1 MDEIY
6 ISKISKLLLQKY
18 NTKFDEKNKEIKK
31 IENNC
36 EKKDIKN
43 IMKSYLTDLNK
54 LNSTELF
61 TLTKI
66 NIKDTPLK
74 TIECNYNKNMKKIQ
88 DLNFIQDIELVKKII
103 KYRKYEIIKEITLIK
118 YYFSVY
124 VNIITKIISIEYK
137 KFKTE
142 ANYHDINNPLN
153 VFNHTSNI
161 SQNEIN
167 KITQTYNEK
176 IHKLLEYKGTLE
188 NILKKIFLE
197 NKNYLLKNTLCKY
210 LFLETNIKKITN
222 NIN

>member
-18 NTKFDEKNKEIKK
+18 NTKFDEKNKEIKN

-36 EKKDIKN
+36 EKKDIKK

-54 LNSTELF
+54 LNSRDLF

-66 NIKDTPLK
+66 NIKDIPLK
-74 TIECNYNKNMKKIQ
+74 SVECNYDKNNKKIQ
-88 DLNFIQDIELVKKII
+88 NLNFIQDIELVKKII

-124 VNIITKIISIEYK
+124 VNIITKIISIQYK
-137 KFKTE
+137 KFKTDP
-142 ANYHDINNPLN
+142 NYNDINNSLN
-153 VFNHTSNI
+153 VFNHNVNI
-161 SQNEIN
+161 QENEIN
-167 KITQTYNEK
+167 QITKIYNEK
-176 IHKLLEYKGTLE
+176 INKLLEYKETLE

-210 LFLETNIKKITN
+210 VFLETNIKKITN

>member
-18 NTKFDEKNKEIKK
+18 NTKFDEKNKEIKN

-36 EKKDIKN
+36 EKKDIKK

-54 LNSTELF
+54 LNSRDLF

-66 NIKDTPLK
+66 NIKDIPLK
-74 TIECNYNKNMKKIQ
+74 SVECNYDKNNKKIQ
-88 DLNFIQDIELVKKII
+88 NLNFIQDIELVKKII

-124 VNIITKIISIEYK
+124 VNIITKIISIQYK
-137 KFKTE
+137 KFKTDP
-142 ANYHDINNPLN
+142 NYNDINNSLN
-153 VFNHTSNI
+153 VFNHNVNI
-161 SQNEIN
+161 QENEIN
-167 KITQTYNEK
+167 QITKIYNEK
-176 IHKLLEYKGTLE
+176 IHKLLEYKETLE

-210 LFLETNIKKITN
+210 VFLETNIKKITN

>member
-18 NTKFDEKNKEIKK
+18 TTKFDEKNKEIKN

-36 EKKDIKN
+36 EKKDIKK

-54 LNSTELF
+54 LNSRDLF

-66 NIKDTPLK
+66 NIKDIPLK
-74 TIECNYNKNMKKIQ
+74 SVECNYDKNNKKIQ
-88 DLNFIQDIELVKKII
+88 NLNFIQDIELVKKII

-124 VNIITKIISIEYK
+124 VNIITKIISIQYK
-137 KFKTE
+137 KFKTDP
-142 ANYHDINNPLN
+142 NYNDINNSLN
-153 VFNHTSNI
+153 VFNHNVNI
-161 SQNEIN
+161 QENEIN
-167 KITQTYNEK
+167 QITKIYNEK
-176 IHKLLEYKGTLE
+176 INKLLEYKETLE

-210 LFLETNIKKITN
+210 VFLETNIKKITN

>member
-18 NTKFDEKNKEIKK
+18 NTKFDEKNKEIKN

-36 EKKDIKN
+36 EKKDIKK

-54 LNSTELF
+54 LNSRDLF

-66 NIKDTPLK
+66 NIKDIPLK
-74 TIECNYNKNMKKIQ
+74 SVECNYDKNNKKIQ
-88 DLNFIQDIELVKKII
+88 NLNFIQDIELVKKII

-124 VNIITKIISIEYK
+124 VNIITKIISIQYK
-137 KFKTE
+137 KFKTDP
-142 ANYHDINNPLN
+142 NYNDINNSLN
-153 VFNHTSNI
+153 VFNHNVNI
-161 SQNEIN
+161 QENEIN
-167 KITQTYNEK
+167 QITKIYNEK
-176 IHKLLEYKGTLE
+176 INKLLEYKETLE
-188 NILKKIFLE
+188 NILKKI
-197 NKNYLLKNTLCKY
+197 
-210 LFLETNIKKITN
+210 FLETNIKKITN